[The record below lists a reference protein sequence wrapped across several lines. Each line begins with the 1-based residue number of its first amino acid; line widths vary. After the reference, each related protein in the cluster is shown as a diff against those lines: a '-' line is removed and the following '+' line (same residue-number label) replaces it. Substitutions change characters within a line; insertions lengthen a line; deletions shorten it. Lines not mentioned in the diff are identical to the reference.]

1 MKRKYSYKDIKLCFF
16 DNALTYCKFKFKNRA
31 KEPWKYDGSEYGFA
45 ADNMPNLQHPLES
58 LMLIIIM
65 IIENAGRDTF
75 FDKAWL
81 ESIKK
86 IIAKHTLDDLIADL
100 LPEERED
107 EFGFLYDLNL
117 ILENQKLE
125 EK

>member
-1 MKRKYSYKDIKLCFF
+1 
-16 DNALTYCKFKFKNRA
+16 
-31 KEPWKYDGSEYGFA
+31 
-45 ADNMPNLQHPLES
+45 
-58 LMLIIIM
+58 MLIIIM

-75 FDKAWL
+75 FNVAWL
-81 ESIKK
+81 ESVKK
-86 IIAKHTLDDLIADL
+86 IIAEHTLEKLTDDL

-117 ILENQKLE
+117 VLENQKLE

>member
-1 MKRKYSYKDIKLCFF
+1 MKANLVLLLMICQISAPIRESNVNSNCCYSKLGEIFSNPYFLFREYKKTITEYTLEKL
-16 DNALTYCKFKFKNRA
+16 T
-31 KEPWKYDGSEYGFA
+31 
-45 ADNMPNLQHPLES
+45 
-58 LMLIIIM
+58 
-65 IIENAGRDTF
+65 
-75 FDKAWL
+75 
-81 ESIKK
+81 
-86 IIAKHTLDDLIADL
+86 ADL